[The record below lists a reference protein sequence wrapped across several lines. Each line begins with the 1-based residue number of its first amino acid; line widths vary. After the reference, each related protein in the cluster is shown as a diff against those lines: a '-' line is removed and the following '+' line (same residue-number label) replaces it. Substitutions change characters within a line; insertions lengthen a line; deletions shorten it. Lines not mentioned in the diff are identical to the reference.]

1 MFHQLHFFSCRSCA
15 SWLLKS
21 IEETSVKGFNAAEA
35 FNNIS
40 LSTDTDAEDNVRDK
54 GVEGKLYAFNGEYDE
69 SNFETNSLLSDS
81 PDKDNVD
88 PLKCLDEVVHTE
100 GEDAINETTEMETG
114 DVTEERPKIKE
125 LNVHL
130 SAAIADDLSEVSLT
144 CFESEPTE
152 M

>member
-1 MFHQLHFFSCRSCA
+1 MLGKKETSCTSCA

-100 GEDAINETTEMETG
+100 GEDAINGTTEMETE
-114 DVTEERPKIKE
+114 DATEERRTTVE
-125 LNVHL
+125 GLNL
-130 SAAIADDLSEVSLT
+130 EITAAIADDLSEVSLS
-144 CFESEPTE
+144 CYEAD
-152 M
+152 